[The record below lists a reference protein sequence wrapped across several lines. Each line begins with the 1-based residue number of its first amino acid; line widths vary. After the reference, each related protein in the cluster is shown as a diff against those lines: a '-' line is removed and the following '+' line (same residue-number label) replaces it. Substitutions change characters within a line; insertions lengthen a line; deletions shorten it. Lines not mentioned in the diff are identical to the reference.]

1 MHTQGI
7 SSMSELKRHFQQ
19 YYHELSQIA
28 RRKLRYERMD
38 HTFDTVALVH
48 EAYGKLHQ
56 QEKNRFRNSTHFLA
70 IAAIS
75 MRRILINYAR
85 DKKRL
90 KRGGDMIRMTYGAVQ
105 VPVQTTPEE
114 ILSLHECLKRL
125 KKLNKRQ
132 ARVVE
137 YHFFGGFK
145 HQEIAD
151 HLGVSEETIRRD
163 WRLARAWLSL
173 EMKKQT

>member
-1 MHTQGI
+1 
-7 SSMSELKRHFQQ
+7 
-19 YYHELSQIA
+19 
-28 RRKLRYERMD
+28 
-38 HTFDTVALVH
+38 
-48 EAYGKLHQ
+48 
-56 QEKNRFRNSTHFLA
+56 
-70 IAAIS
+70 

-90 KRGGDMIRMTYGAVQ
+90 KRGGDMIRMTYGDVQ